1 MYPPGCRSP
10 LTALFRQSRF
20 YEKRLYGLIVSG
32 YSGGDLIAR
41 QLISALNMNK
51 SIYLPPRFCMLET
64 ANEKG
69 SLVRL
74 PGVAERGAAFGRRMA
89 AER

>member
-1 MYPPGCRSP
+1 
-10 LTALFRQSRF
+10 
-20 YEKRLYGLIVSG
+20 
-32 YSGGDLIAR
+32 
-41 QLISALNMNK
+41 
-51 SIYLPPRFCMLET
+51 MLET

-74 PGVAERGAAFGRRMA
+74 PGIAERGAAFGRRMA